1 MYISG
6 DSKKQITVYW
16 LGLGLAF
23 AENAK
28 KHVIIN
34 YVFSSLASALG
45 NAGRSYGEN
54 FKIMSEN
61 YEAFFQNHVHAFH
74 DLR

>member
-1 MYISG
+1 
-6 DSKKQITVYW
+6 VYW

-45 NAGRSYGEN
+45 NAGPSYGGN
-54 FKIMSEN
+54 FKITPKN
-61 YEAFFQNHVHAFH
+61 YEAFFE
-74 DLR
+74 